1 MCISISLYQY
11 GYMKGEGLG
20 NTADRLKKL
29 DKSKDEDQ
37 VIFHKIVQIYGFLIV
52 TGASLAVEGHSARHL
67 GGSGNPGTVLKHHLL
82 H

>member
-37 VIFHKIVQIYGFLIV
+37 VLVIGQL
-52 TGASLAVEGHSARHL
+52 
-67 GGSGNPGTVLKHHLL
+67 
-82 H
+82 